1 MRGKNQYGEKL
12 MCIRIPD
19 YPWGENWVYTNF
31 FPGEN
36 LVYTRF
42 SGGKF
47 DNIPIFPG
55 GNSSMGEKL
64 GCNTGT

>member
-1 MRGKNQYGEKL
+1 

-19 YPWGENWVYTNF
+19 FPWGENWVYTNF

-55 GNSSMGEKL
+55 GNSSMGET
-64 GCNTGT
+64 GNTGT